1 MASTRTDTGAGAGTP
16 QHDGGSTHHPSAAD
30 YVRIA
35 LILAFLTAL
44 EVSTYYFDFGRAG
57 VPLLIVL
64 MIIKFVLV
72 VNEFMHLKY
81 DTNIYRRLMVTGLVG
96 AVLLYSITLVLFV
109 IDRSFFP

>member
-1 MASTRTDTGAGAGTP
+1 MSMTESPDQGVNEA
-16 QHDGGSTHHPSAAD
+16 HHPSASD

-44 EVSTYYFDFGRAG
+44 EVSTYYFEFGRVG

-64 MIIKFVLV
+64 MIIKFILV

-81 DTNIYRRLMVTGLVG
+81 DTRVYRQLMITGLVG

-109 IDRSFFP
+109 VDRSFFP

>member
-1 MASTRTDTGAGAGTP
+1 MAMTESPDQGVNEA
-16 QHDGGSTHHPSAAD
+16 HHPGASD

-44 EVSTYYFDFGRAG
+44 EVSTYYFDFGRVG

-81 DTNIYRRLMVTGLVG
+81 DTRIYRRLMITGLVG

-109 IDRSFFP
+109 VDRSFFP

>member
-1 MASTRTDTGAGAGTP
+1 MASTSTGTSAPEQDPGQA
-16 QHDGGSTHHPSAAD
+16 HHPSAAD

-64 MIIKFVLV
+64 MAIKFVLV

-81 DTNIYRRLMVTGLVG
+81 DTNVYRRLMVTGLVG

>member
-1 MASTRTDTGAGAGTP
+1 MTSTETGTA
-16 QHDGGSTHHPSAAD
+16 QHEGDAAHHPSASD

-57 VPLLIVL
+57 VPLLVVL
-64 MIIKFVLV
+64 MIIKFILV

-81 DTNIYRRLMVTGLVG
+81 DTNLYRRLMVTGLVG
-96 AVLLYSITLVLFV
+96 AVVLYSITLLLFV
-109 IDRSFFP
+109 VDRSFFP

>member
-1 MASTRTDTGAGAGTP
+1 MSSMSTGTSAP
-16 QHDGGSTHHPSAAD
+16 EQDHGQAHHPSAAD

-35 LILAFLTAL
+35 LILALLTAL

-64 MIIKFVLV
+64 MVIKFTLV

-96 AVLLYSITLVLFV
+96 AVLLYTITLVLFV
-109 IDRSFFP
+109 LDRSFFP

>member
-1 MASTRTDTGAGAGTP
+1 MASTSTSTSTEPGTADHAGAGA
-16 QHDGGSTHHPSAAD
+16 HHPSASD

-64 MIIKFVLV
+64 MVIKFILV
-72 VNEFMHLKY
+72 ANEFMHLKY

-96 AVLLYSITLVLFV
+96 AVLLYSLTLLLFV
-109 IDRSFFP
+109 LDRSFFP